1 MYETADKMTPI
12 KLCDRWE
19 NVDYHNERVAIFVDG
34 ANMFYAQRVLGWH
47 LDFAR
52 VIEYFTRGRE
62 LYNAFYYTGVQVP
75 PDNSQRDFLT
85 ALRHLGFTIREK
97 SIKETLDQSS
107 NAVIRRANL
116 DIEIVV
122 DMFNTVTRYD
132 LAILM
137 SGDGDFERAVEL
149 IRSKGKEIVGVGTRG
164 MISSELEN
172 ACDRYVKLED
182 IRSEVEKIR

>member
-1 MYETADKMTPI
+1 MRYG
-12 KLCDRWE
+12 
-19 NVDYHNERVAIFVDG
+19 NERVAIFVDG
-34 ANMFYAQRVLGWH
+34 ANMFYAQRILGWH

-62 LYNAFYYTGVQVP
+62 IYNAFYYTGVQVP

-97 SIKETLDQSS
+97 SIKETVDQSS

-116 DIEIVV
+116 DIEIVI
-122 DMFNTVTRYD
+122 DMFNTADRYD
-132 LAILM
+132 VAILM

-149 IRSKGKEIVGVGTRG
+149 LRSKGKEIVGVGTRG